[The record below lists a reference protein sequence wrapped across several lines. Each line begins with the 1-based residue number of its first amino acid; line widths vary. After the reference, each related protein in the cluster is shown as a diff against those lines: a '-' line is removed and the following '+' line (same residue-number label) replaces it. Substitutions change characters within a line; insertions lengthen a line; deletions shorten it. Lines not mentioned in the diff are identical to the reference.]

1 MRTIDHRKA
10 ARRFISWRNFLVS
23 KCSTSIVRCA
33 RHLASSAIQAK
44 QSSKDDFVI
53 PDTVK
58 ILLVLGLIAGAAYG
72 SVWGLATFPPEQA
85 EVLKSLPHDKL
96 RQN

>member
-1 MRTIDHRKA
+1 MILDVALACFGFARKGQSIWQV
-10 ARRFISWRNFLVS
+10 RRYRLNA
-23 KCSTSIVRCA
+23 STKEVA
-33 RHLASSAIQAK
+33 
-44 QSSKDDFVI
+44 VI
-53 PDTVK
+53 PDTLK

-85 EVLKSLPHDKL
+85 EVLKALPHDKL